1 MFRFVH
7 GWGFDAA
14 LWDAMRATLGGDAS
28 DLGYFG
34 ELREFGDD
42 GRPFVAVGHSLAA
55 LLWLKALP
63 PNCAGLVA
71 INGFDRFAGEPGDP
85 TAVPRRM
92 VERMIARF
100 RERPAQVL
108 VDFRERCGAERP
120 VTATLQ
126 TERLLQELEVLRDT
140 DAREAARRL
149 HCPVLVLH
157 GNEDAI
163 LPPAMREA
171 VFSGSRH
178 VKRHALSGHGH
189 LLPLTAPEWCAEHV
203 RAFAQ
208 RLPGLVS

>member
-1 MFRFVH
+1 MFRFLH

-14 LWDAMRATLGGDAS
+14 LWDSMRATLGGDAS

-34 ELREFGDD
+34 ERRQFGDD
-42 GRPFVAVGHSLAA
+42 ERPFVAVGHSLGA

-63 PNCAGLVA
+63 PNCAGLVV

-108 VDFRERCGAERP
+108 ADFRERCGAERP

-126 TERLLQELEVLRDT
+126 AERLSRGLEILRDT

-149 HCPVLVLH
+149 HWPVLVLH

-163 LPPAMREA
+163 LQTAMREA
-171 VFSGSRH
+171 VFSDSRH
-178 VKRHALSGHGH
+178 VERHALSGHGH
-189 LLPLTAPEWCAEHV
+189 LLPLTAPEWCVEHV